1 MTLLAA
7 MGDISRFPT
16 AKKRVGYSGLASRV
30 HDSGQYRRTG
40 RMTEAGAKEFS
51 TMHRE
56 TQTKKPVEG
65 VVIPSPN
72 FFAKMWPQKE
82 LALAA
87 GRRAIAA
94 GGAHGQC
101 VSG

>member
-1 MTLLAA
+1 MTQQALTIGPNQKL
-7 MGDISRFPT
+7 STPELT
-16 AKKRVGYSGLASRV
+16 ARYVFN
-30 HDSGQYRRTG
+30 
-40 RMTEAGAKEFS
+40 TEAGAKEFS

-94 GGAHGQC
+94 GGARGQC
-101 VSG
+101 VSGRAVALGHSGL